1 MGFGRFSKAEEDTT
15 TENLEDSD
23 ETEGPRTASLMM
35 IPKIMKRPQRQMEDL
50 KRLYNVEMIRRLSG
64 GLFDM
69 SYLSDMAKQNERQ
82 QQQQVILWF

>member
-1 MGFGRFSKAEEDTT
+1 MGFGRFTKAEKDTN

-23 ETEGPRTASLMM
+23 ETEGPTTASLMM
-35 IPKIMKRPQRQMEDL
+35 FPKIMKRPQSEMEDL

-64 GLFDM
+64 GLFDV
-69 SYLSDMAKQNERQ
+69 SYLMAKQNERQ